1 MHYYKTC
8 DDLPIYNFYKIMEES
23 NYMHLIVGYDGYQDI
38 KIEHE
43 DIESVWQDIHEEY
56 VKMSG
61 DNSTKLYYELINEV
75 LYLETRYKVVMD
87 LLSSLAENS
96 MSDQMIS
103 AYIKELRQWKYKIDD
118 SKPFEDEMDKM
129 VRQLKASE
137 NKIRLKKD
145 ELEKLKE
152 NNNDGE
158 SMSLIKQTVKLEQ
171 ALERNN
177 IDTKKTSVTKWIAL
191 LEEIKE
197 INAQRQ
203 KNNGK

>member
-203 KNNGK
+203 KSNGK